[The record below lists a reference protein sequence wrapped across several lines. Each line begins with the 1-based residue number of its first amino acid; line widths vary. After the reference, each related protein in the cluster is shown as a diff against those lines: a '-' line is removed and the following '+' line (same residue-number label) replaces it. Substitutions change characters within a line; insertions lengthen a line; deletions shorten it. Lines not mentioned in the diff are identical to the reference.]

1 MYLCVCV
8 WCGRQRKRICACV
21 FWVFCMCVW
30 NLVICG
36 SLSLVTFEAKLSCQS
51 HCCRGTEDVTGTMA
65 AVCVCVCAYIMYALL
80 CICITRAT
88 VCMCVWGN
96 MLPGR
101 VTLRGWGPSE
111 QFLSSSSPVD
121 TGSVAVIAKCCCCSR
136 CVGTAHMSWKLMYIS
151 WSCYMCS
158 GCVCVCLFSINLLL
172 YVRSHGDTVY
182 SAFST
187 IHPPLSFS

>member
-1 MYLCVCV
+1 
-8 WCGRQRKRICACV
+8 
-21 FWVFCMCVW
+21 MCVW

-101 VTLRGWGPSE
+101 VTLRGSGPSE
-111 QFLSSSSPVD
+111 QFLSSSSAVD

-172 YVRSHGDTVY
+172 YVQSHGDTVY